1 MANFSRTYFKKL
13 LKTNEEKAINY
24 IEKNRSTMI
33 FYDWYFLSSINIK
46 IVSENNIEYKYLSE
60 KFIIKYKDY
69 LDFEEV
75 SRYQKLSEETIEL
88 LKDKIDWNYL
98 VGFQKSLSLEF
109 LIRNS
114 KRFHKVWV
122 RSNQKM
128 NPKIRKKFL
137 DYMELI
143 S

>member
-1 MANFSRTYFKKL
+1 
-13 LKTNEEKAINY
+13 
-24 IEKNRSTMI
+24 MI

-69 LDFEEV
+69 LDFEEI
-75 SRYQKLSEETIEL
+75 SRYQMLSEETIEL

-122 RSNQKM
+122 RCNQRM
-128 NPKIRKKFL
+128 NPKIKKKFL

>member
-1 MANFSRTYFKKL
+1 MAFYRTYFKKL

-24 IEKNRSTMI
+24 IEKNKATMI
-33 FYDWYFLSSINIK
+33 FYDWYFISSINIK

-122 RSNQKM
+122 RCNQRM
-128 NPKIRKKFL
+128 NPKIKKKFL